1 MVNGIGQGSGGIA
14 RAAVESAMKAALER
28 KADSLRRMDG
38 LASKLAGAPS
48 SPREDSSFG
57 EIVANGLA
65 EIDGKV
71 KAAGNLP
78 QTVLTG
84 NLDFHEVAAQLK
96 QSGMAFDFALAVRNK
111 FIDAYREVMRMSV

>member
-38 LASKLAGAPS
+38 LASKLAEAQAP
-48 SPREDSSFG
+48 PQQDRSFG
-57 EIVANGLA
+57 EMVTNSLG
-65 EIDGKV
+65 EIDGNV

-78 QTVLTG
+78 QAVVAG
-84 NLDFHEVAAQLK
+84 ELDFHEVAAQLK

>member
-28 KADSLRRMDG
+28 KAESLRRMDG
-38 LASKLAGAPS
+38 LAAQLDRAEAPPQQS
-48 SPREDSSFG
+48 SPFG
-57 EIVANGLA
+57 EMVTHGIAD
-65 EIDGKV
+65 IDKSV
-71 KAAGNLP
+71 KAAEDLP
-78 QTVLTG
+78 RAVVEG